1 MIAVLTAISLTG
13 CVGVDVGGLG
23 ASVGETGATEAV
35 IAQTKA
41 TPPLPPDCRKRERS
55 GVVAGD
61 RIDVALIKTDT
72 ALTAAN
78 NRVTRCAA
86 WYDETRRQDR

>member
-1 MIAVLTAISLTG
+1 MTAVLVMIFLTG
-13 CVGVDVGGLG
+13 CATVDVSDIGE
-23 ASVGETGATEAV
+23 SVGETGATETV
-35 IAQTKA
+35 IAQTA
-41 TPPLPPDCRKRERS
+41 AMPPLPPDCRKRERS